1 MLTTSSRRLFVGLA
15 LAIMAAFALAA
26 CGSSGSSSSSS
37 SSPSSPSSS
46 SASGGASAT
55 AGAGKPTIRIGDKNF
70 TEQYVLGELY
80 RQALVAKGFKV
91 ALTSNIGSSEIT
103 DKALTSGKIDMYPE
117 YTGVILAVLAHQSR
131 QPASAI
137 AAYQQAA
144 TFERGRGF
152 TLLAPTPFADADVLI
167 TKPAY
172 ATKNG
177 LHSLADLKKL
187 GKSAILGGPPEN
199 ATRYEGLLGLKQ
211 AYGVVPTFKPLS
223 IGLQYTALDS
233 GQLTVATAFTT
244 DGQLAGGKYTAL
256 SDPKSIFGYQ
266 NVTPVINKQVLARL
280 GPAFTSTV
288 NAVSAKLT
296 LPAIQSMNAAAAL
309 QKQDP
314 AKVAAAFLKANG
326 LS

>member
-1 MLTTSSRRLFVGLA
+1 MLSTSSRRLLAGLT
-15 LAIMAAFALAA
+15 LAILASFALAA
-26 CGSSGSSSSSS
+26 CGSSSGSSSSSS
-37 SSPSSPSSS
+37 SSP
-46 SASGGASAT
+46 ASGSSGGGAT

-70 TEQYVLGELY
+70 TEQYLLGELY
-80 RQALVAKGFKV
+80 RQALEAKGFKV

-103 DKALTSGKIDMYPE
+103 DKALTSSKIDMYPE
-117 YTGVILAVLAHQSR
+117 YTGVILAELAHQSR
-131 QPASAI
+131 QPSTAT
-137 AAYQQAA
+137 AAYKQAT

-152 TLLAPTPFADADVLI
+152 TLLAPTPFADSDVLI

-172 ATKNG
+172 ATKNS

-187 GKSAILGGPPEN
+187 GKSVILGGPPEN

-211 AYGVVPTFKPLS
+211 AYGVLPTFKPLS

-233 GQLTVATAFTT
+233 GQLNVATAFTT
-244 DGQLAGGKYTAL
+244 DGQLAGGKYATL
-256 SDPKSIFGYQ
+256 SDPKGIFGFQ
-266 NVTPVINKQVLARL
+266 NVTPVVNQKVLAKL
-280 GPAFTSTV
+280 GPMFTSTV

-296 LPAIQSMNAAAAL
+296 LPAIRSMNAAAAL

-326 LS
+326 LT

>member
-1 MLTTSSRRLFVGLA
+1 MLSTSSRRLLAALA
-15 LAIMAAFALAA
+15 LVILASFALAA

-37 SSPSSPSSS
+37 ASSSPAGSGGGSS
-46 SASGGASAT
+46 SAGAAGG
-55 AGAGKPTIRIGDKNF
+55 GKPTIRIGDKNF
-70 TEQYVLGELY
+70 TEQYLLGELY
-80 RQALVAKGFKV
+80 RQALQAKGFKV

-117 YTGVILAVLAHQSR
+117 YTGVILAELAHQSR
-131 QPASAI
+131 QPSSAT
-137 AAYQQAA
+137 AAYKQATA
-144 TFERGRGF
+144 FERGRGF

-172 ATKNG
+172 AAKNS

-199 ATRYEGLLGLKQ
+199 ATRYEGLVGLKQ
-211 AYGVVPTFKPLS
+211 AYGVLPTFKPLS

-233 GQLTVATAFTT
+233 GQLNVATAFTT
-244 DGQLAGGKYTAL
+244 DGQLSGSKYATL
-256 SDPKSIFGYQ
+256 SDPKGVFGFQ
-266 NVTPVINKQVLARL
+266 NVTPVINRTVLAKL
-280 GPAFTSTV
+280 GPKFTSTV

-296 LPAIQSMNAAAAL
+296 LPAIRSMNAAAAL